1 MGKSKTPFGLSKKE
15 LKEKITKAAFT
26 IFRKHK
32 LSSNLTKIFKFVSGT
47 DWETE
52 ILIEFGIKNTS
63 FGVLNDEVVKAQYLL
78 HFIIQGSYIS
88 SEFVD
93 DEVVDFDLSLYVK
106 FKDGSEFEKIITDG
120 EVNL

>member
-1 MGKSKTPFGLSKKE
+1 MGNKKTPFGLSKKE
-15 LKEKITKAAFT
+15 LKEKLIKASFS
-26 IFRKHK
+26 IFRKQK

-52 ILIEFGIKNTS
+52 VLVEFGIKNTS
-63 FGVLNDEVVKAQYLL
+63 FGVLNDEVVSSKYLL

-88 SEFVD
+88 SEFID